1 MSFLYSLMRPLLFT
15 LSPET
20 AHTLSIRALKSGL
33 LPGVKQ
39 VADPVLETELFG
51 LTFTNPIG
59 LSAGYDKNAEAINGL
74 ERLGFGFLEVGS
86 VTPQPQPGNP
96 QPRIFRLP
104 EDRAVVNRLG
114 FNNEGLEVMAA
125 NLAARAHDH
134 VVGANLGANKESPDR
149 VQDYVIGLHR
159 LAPLV
164 DYVTVNISS
173 PNTPGLRA
181 LHGRE
186 ELTDLLGRLSEAR
199 REMVAEGLD
208 NFPILLKIAPDLTEE
223 DKADIAGTVQEFAID
238 GIIIGNTTITRPDH
252 VKNKHKIET
261 GGLSGAPLKAL
272 SLSVLKDMYR
282 ATGGQVPLIG
292 VGGIE
297 TAEDAYERI
306 RAGASLLQIYTAMIY
321 HGPYVAH
328 DIALGL
334 AERLR
339 ADDYQN
345 VSDAVGADVLIER

>member
-1 MSFLYSLMRPLLFT
+1 MSFLYSLLRPLLFT

-33 LPGVKQ
+33 LPGVSQ
-39 VADPVLETELFG
+39 VADPILESKLFG

-74 ERLGFGFLEVGS
+74 EKLGFGFLEVGS
-86 VTPQPQPGNP
+86 VTPKPQPGNP

-104 EDRAVVNRLG
+104 EDRAVINRLG
-114 FNNEGLEVMAA
+114 FNNGGLEVMAA
-125 NLAARAHDH
+125 NLTARTHDH
-134 VVGANLGANKESPDR
+134 VVGANLGANKDSEDR
-149 VQDYVIGLHR
+149 VQDYVIGMHR

-173 PNTPGLRA
+173 PNTPGLRT

-199 REMVAEGLD
+199 KEMLAAGAE
-208 NFPILLKIAPDLTEE
+208 NFPILLKIAPDLTDE
-223 DKADIAGTVQEFAID
+223 DKADIASTVQEFAID
-238 GIIIGNTTITRPDH
+238 GIIIGNTTITRPEH
-252 VKNKHKIET
+252 VKHANKTEA

-321 HGPYVAH
+321 HGPYLAH

-339 ADDYQN
+339 ADDYAN
-345 VSDAVGADVLIER
+345 VSEAVGVDVLIER

>member
-1 MSFLYSLMRPLLFT
+1 MSFLYGLLRPLFFALP
-15 LSPET
+15 PET
-20 AHTLSIRALKSGL
+20 AHKLSLRALKSGL
-33 LPGVKQ
+33 LPAVSQ
-39 VADPVLETELFG
+39 MADPVLETHLFG
-51 LTFTNPIG
+51 LSFTNPVG

-86 VTPQPQPGNP
+86 VTPKSQPGNP
-96 QPRIFRLP
+96 QPRIFRLI
-104 EDRAVVNRLG
+104 EDRAVINRLG
-114 FNNEGLEVMAA
+114 FNNEGLDVMAA

-134 VVGANLGANKESPDR
+134 VVGANLGANKESEDR
-149 VQDYVIGLHR
+149 VQDYVTGMHR

-173 PNTPGLRA
+173 PNTPGLRS
-181 LHGRE
+181 LQGRE

-199 REMVAEGLD
+199 REMIDGGAD
-208 NFPILLKIAPDLTEE
+208 TFPILLKIAPDLTDE
-223 DKADIAGTVQEFAID
+223 DKADIATTVREFAID

-252 VKNKHKIET
+252 IKDPNISET
-261 GGLSGAPLKAL
+261 GGLSGAPLKNL

-321 HGPYVAH
+321 HGPYIAH
-328 DIALGL
+328 DIARGL

-339 ADDYQN
+339 ADDYRN
-345 VSDAVGADVLIER
+345 VSEAVGADVLAAS

>member
-1 MSFLYSLMRPLLFT
+1 VSFLYSLMRPLLFT

-39 VADPVLETELFG
+39 TSDPVLESKLFG
-51 LTFTNPIG
+51 LTFANPIG
-59 LSAGYDKNAEAINGL
+59 LSAGYDKNAEAIN
-74 ERLGFGFLEVGS
+74 VGS
-86 VTPQPQPGNP
+86 VTPKAQPGNP

-104 EDRAVVNRLG
+104 EDRAVINRLG

-125 NLAARAHDH
+125 NLTARTHDH
-134 VVGANLGANKESPDR
+134 VVGANLGANKDSEDR
-149 VQDYVIGLHR
+149 VQDYVIGMHR

-199 REMVAEGLD
+199 HEMVAGGAE
-208 NFPILLKIAPDLTEE
+208 NFPILLKIAPDLTDE
-223 DKADIAGTVQEFAID
+223 DKADIASTVQEFAID
-238 GIIIGNTTITRPDH
+238 GIIIGNTTITRPEH
-252 VKNKHKIET
+252 VKHANKTEA

-297 TAEDAYERI
+297 TAEDAYKRI

-321 HGPYVAH
+321 HGPYLAY

-339 ADDYQN
+339 ADDYAN
-345 VSDAVGADVLIER
+345 VSEAVGVDVLIET